1 MASRRVRSPYPI
13 YAVGALWVVWALLF
27 PLYTLFHFAALAV
40 LSACVY
46 VLSRKFV
53 WKDVVVKLP
62 DPVPEPRTE
71 EEKALAQLKAEGER
85 AMSEMRRL
93 NVTIQDPKL
102 SAQLDHLE
110 EVTGKIFQAAQEDPE
125 KRPQLRRFLQYYL
138 PTTLKILNAYDR
150 MDATGVEGTNISQTK
165 EKVEEIMDR
174 IVQAFDKQLD
184 ALFGAEALDITTDIA
199 VMEQMLAREGLGG
212 STMPGI

>member
-27 PLYTLFHFAALAV
+27 PLYKLIHFAILAV
-40 LSACVY
+40 LSAAVY
-46 VLSRKFV
+46 VVSRKFI
-53 WKDVVVKLP
+53 WRDTVVKLP

-71 EEKALAQLKAEGER
+71 EEKARAQLQAEGEK
-85 AMSEMRRL
+85 AVSELHRL
-93 NVTIQDPKL
+93 NASIEDPKL
-102 SAQLDHLE
+102 SGQLDHLE
-110 EVTGKIFQAAQEDPE
+110 EVTEKIFQAAQEDPE

-150 MDATGVEGTNISQTK
+150 MDDTGVEGTNISATK
-165 EKVEEIMDR
+165 ERVEEIMDR

-212 STMPGI
+212 NTMPGI

>member
-1 MASRRVRSPYPI
+1 MACRRVRSPYPI

-27 PLYTLFHFAALAV
+27 PMYTPLHFAILGVPSVA
-40 LSACVY
+40 VY
-46 VLSRKFV
+46 VLSRRFI
-53 WKDVVVKLP
+53 WKDAVIQLP

-71 EEKALAQLKAEGER
+71 EEKALAQLKAEGDR
-85 AMSEMRRL
+85 AISEMRRL
-93 NVTIQDPKL
+93 NVTIEDPKL

-110 EVTGKIFQAAQEDPE
+110 EVTLKIFQAAQEDPE

-150 MDATGVEGTNISQTK
+150 MDNTGVEGANISPAK
-165 EKVEEIMDR
+165 EKIEDIMDR

-184 ALFGAEALDITTDIA
+184 ALFGAEALDVTTDIA

-212 STMPGI
+212 NTMPGI

>member
-46 VLSRKFV
+46 VLSRRFV